1 MFKKY
6 IPRGIIYHNLSYD
19 FLNIFKVL
27 FSRLNDEKEI
37 EKFENVFARYNG
49 SKFCVA
55 FPFARMGIYHSL
67 ETLNIP
73 KGSEIIM
80 PPITIKAILDVVM
93 IYGLKPRFVDLD
105 INTFSYDL
113 ADLKNNI
120 NKNTKSI
127 LISYLYGLV
136 PNIPEII
143 NVAKE
148 KNLHI
153 LEDFSQCLNG
163 EYDNVKTGNFSDI
176 GIYSSSTT
184 KTLDTYGGG
193 LVVTNDEN
201 YYKKLKEIQMA
212 QKLSK
217 RATLLNKILLDF
229 IRNFLTNM
237 FVFNILTIW
246 IFKILRLFNPDSLTK
261 YVGERSKDRLLKFPD
276 VYFERFSS
284 FQAKV
289 GLKTINNVDEYDSK
303 RIDNVNKIS
312 KNLNKKS
319 NSNKNS
325 KNVYWQ
331 YLYLLNEKN
340 LTNPLSYFKKYKIDT
355 SQSSLPLLSELEKY
369 DFNQKTPK
377 AKIIRNSGYFLPS
390 YHRLKEKDIKRIS
403 DLIIGLS
410 NE

>member
-1 MFKKY
+1 MFNKY
-6 IPRGIIYHNLSYD
+6 IPRGIIYHQLSFD

-27 FSRLNDEKEI
+27 FSRINDEKEV
-37 EKFENVFARYNG
+37 EKFENAFAEYNE

-80 PPITIKAILDVVM
+80 PPITIKAILDVIM
-93 IYGLKPRFVDLD
+93 MYGLKPKFVDLD
-105 INTFSYDL
+105 MNTFSYDL
-113 ADLKNNI
+113 DELKNNI

-136 PNIPEII
+136 PNIPEIV

-163 EYDNVKTGNFSDI
+163 EYENVKTGNFSDI

-184 KTLDTYGGG
+184 KTFDTYGGG

-201 YYKKLKEIQMA
+201 YYKKLKEIQMT
-212 QKLSK
+212 QQPSK
-217 RATLLNKILLDF
+217 RVTLFKKILLDF

-237 FVFNILTIW
+237 FVFNIFTIW

-261 YVGERSKDRLLKFPD
+261 YVGEKSKEQLLKFPSE
-276 VYFERFSS
+276 YLEKFSS

-289 GLKTINNVDEYDSK
+289 GMQTIDLVDEYDLV
-303 RIDNVNKIS
+303 RIKNVNAIS
-312 KNLNKKS
+312 KNLNYKS
-319 NSNKNS
+319 SSKN

-331 YLYLLNEKN
+331 YLFILKEKN
-340 LTNPLSYFKKYKIDT
+340 LNNPLRFFKKYKVDT
-355 SQSSLPLLSELEKY
+355 SQSSLPLLPELEKY
-369 DFNQKTPK
+369 NFKQETPK
-377 AKIIRNSGYFLPS
+377 AEIIRNSGYFLPS
-390 YHRLKEKDIKRIS
+390 YHRLNKKDIERITK
-403 DLIIGLS
+403 LAEGLS

>member
-1 MFKKY
+1 MFNKY
-6 IPRGIIYHNLSYD
+6 IPRGIIYHQLSFD

-27 FSRLNDEKEI
+27 FSRINDEKEV
-37 EKFENVFARYNG
+37 EKFENAFAEYNE

-80 PPITIKAILDVVM
+80 PPITIKAILDVIM
-93 IYGLKPRFVDLD
+93 MYGLKPKFVDLD
-105 INTFSYDL
+105 MNTFSYDL
-113 ADLKNNI
+113 DELKKNI

-136 PNIPEII
+136 PNIPEIV

-163 EYDNVKTGNFSDI
+163 EYENVKTGNFSDI

-184 KTLDTYGGG
+184 KTFDTYGGG

-201 YYKKLKEIQMA
+201 YYKKLKEIQMT
-212 QKLSK
+212 QQPSK
-217 RATLLNKILLDF
+217 RVTLFKKILLDF

-237 FVFNILTIW
+237 FVFNIFTIW

-261 YVGERSKDRLLKFPD
+261 YVGEKSKDRLLKFPSE
-276 VYFERFSS
+276 YFEKFSS

-289 GLKTINNVDEYDSK
+289 GMQTIDLVDEYDLV
-303 RIDNVNKIS
+303 RIKNVNEIS
-312 KNLNKKS
+312 KNLNYKS
-319 NSNKNS
+319 SSKN

-331 YLYLLNEKN
+331 YLFILKEKN
-340 LTNPLSYFKKYKIDT
+340 LNNPLRFFKKYKVDT
-355 SQSSLPLLSELEKY
+355 SQSSLPLLPELEKY
-369 DFNQKTPK
+369 NFKQETPK
-377 AKIIRNSGYFLPS
+377 AEIIRNSGYFLPS
-390 YHRLKEKDIKRIS
+390 YHRLNKKDIERITK
-403 DLIIGLS
+403 LAEGLS

>member
-1 MFKKY
+1 MFNKY
-6 IPRGIIYHNLSYD
+6 IPRGIIYHQLSFD

-27 FSRLNDEKEI
+27 FSRINDEKEV
-37 EKFENVFARYNG
+37 EKFENAFAEYNE

-80 PPITIKAILDVVM
+80 PPITIKAILDVIM
-93 IYGLKPRFVDLD
+93 MYGLKPKFVDLD
-105 INTFSYDL
+105 MNTFSYDL
-113 ADLKNNI
+113 DELKNNI

-136 PNIPEII
+136 PNIPEIV

-148 KNLHI
+148 KNLYI

-163 EYDNVKTGNFSDI
+163 EYENVKTGNFSDI

-184 KTLDTYGGG
+184 KTFDTYGGG

-201 YYKKLKEIQMA
+201 YYKKLKEIQMT
-212 QKLSK
+212 QQPSK
-217 RATLLNKILLDF
+217 RVTLFKKILLDF

-237 FVFNILTIW
+237 FVFNIFTIW
-246 IFKILRLFNPDSLTK
+246 VFKILRLFNPDSLTK
-261 YVGERSKDRLLKFPD
+261 YVGEKSKDRLLKFPSE
-276 VYFERFSS
+276 YFEKFSS

-289 GLKTINNVDEYDSK
+289 GMQTIDLVDEYDLV
-303 RIDNVNKIS
+303 RIKNVNEIS
-312 KNLNKKS
+312 KNLNYKS
-319 NSNKNS
+319 SSKN

-331 YLYLLNEKN
+331 YLFILKEKN
-340 LTNPLSYFKKYKIDT
+340 LNNPLRFFKKYKVDT
-355 SQSSLPLLSELEKY
+355 SQSSLPLLPELEKY
-369 DFNQKTPK
+369 NFKQETPK
-377 AKIIRNSGYFLPS
+377 AEIIRNSGYFLPS
-390 YHRLKEKDIKRIS
+390 YHRLNKKDIERITK
-403 DLIIGLS
+403 LAEGLS

>member
-1 MFKKY
+1 MFNKY

-37 EKFENVFARYNG
+37 EKFENVFALYNG

-113 ADLKNNI
+113 DDLKNNI
-120 NKNTKSI
+120 NKNTKII
-127 LISYLYGLV
+127 LISYLYGIV

-201 YYKKLKEIQMA
+201 YYKKLKEIQMT

-217 RATLLNKILLDF
+217 RSTLLKKILLDF

-237 FVFNILTIW
+237 FVFNIFTIW
-246 IFKILRLFNPDSLTK
+246 IFKILRLFNPDTLTK
-261 YVGERSKDRLLKFPD
+261 YVGEKSKDRLIKFPSE
-276 VYFERFSS
+276 YFEKFSS

-289 GLKTINNVDEYDSK
+289 GMQTIDLVEKYDIA
-303 RIDNVNKIS
+303 RIKNVNEIN
-312 KNLNKKS
+312 KNLNYK
-319 NSNKNS
+319 NSFNNKNI
-325 KNVYWQ
+325 YWQ
-331 YLYLLNEKN
+331 YLFLLKEKN
-340 LTNPLSYFKKYKIDT
+340 LANTLKFFNKYKVDT
-355 SQSSLPLLSELEKY
+355 SQTSLPLLPELEKY
-369 DFNQKTPK
+369 NFKQETPK
-377 AKIIRNSGYFLPS
+377 AEIIRNTGYFIPS
-390 YHRLKEKDIKRIS
+390 YHRLNFKDIERIS
-403 DLIIGLS
+403 NLVKSLLND
-410 NE
+410 

>member
-1 MFKKY
+1 MFNKY
-6 IPRGIIYHNLSYD
+6 IPRGIIYHQLSFD

-27 FSRLNDEKEI
+27 FSRINDEKEV
-37 EKFENVFARYNG
+37 EKFENAFAEYNE

-80 PPITIKAILDVVM
+80 PPITIKAILDVIM
-93 IYGLKPRFVDLD
+93 MYGLKPKFVDLD
-105 INTFSYDL
+105 MNTFSYDL
-113 ADLKNNI
+113 DELKNNI

-136 PNIPEII
+136 PNIPEIV

-163 EYDNVKTGNFSDI
+163 EYENVKTGNFSDI

-184 KTLDTYGGG
+184 KTFDTYGGG

-201 YYKKLKEIQMA
+201 YYKKLKEIQMT
-212 QKLSK
+212 QQPSK
-217 RATLLNKILLDF
+217 RVTLFKKILLDF

-237 FVFNILTIW
+237 FVFNIFTIW

-261 YVGERSKDRLLKFPD
+261 YVGEKSKDRLLKFPSE
-276 VYFERFSS
+276 YFEKFSS

-289 GLKTINNVDEYDSK
+289 GMQTIDLVDEYDLV
-303 RIDNVNKIS
+303 RIKNVNAIS
-312 KNLNKKS
+312 KNLNYKS
-319 NSNKNS
+319 SSKN

-331 YLYLLNEKN
+331 YLFILKEKN
-340 LTNPLSYFKKYKIDT
+340 LNNPLRFFKKYKVDT
-355 SQSSLPLLSELEKY
+355 SQSSLPLLPELEKY
-369 DFNQKTPK
+369 NFKQETPK
-377 AKIIRNSGYFLPS
+377 AEIIRNSGYFLPS
-390 YHRLKEKDIKRIS
+390 YHRLNKKDIERITK
-403 DLIIGLS
+403 LAEGLS

>member
-1 MFKKY
+1 MFNKY
-6 IPRGIIYHNLSYD
+6 IPRGIIYHQLSFD

-27 FSRLNDEKEI
+27 FSRINDEKEV
-37 EKFENVFARYNG
+37 EKFENAFAEYNE

-80 PPITIKAILDVVM
+80 PPITIKAILDVIM
-93 IYGLKPRFVDLD
+93 MYGLKPKFVDLD
-105 INTFSYDL
+105 MNTFSYDL
-113 ADLKNNI
+113 DELKNNI

-136 PNIPEII
+136 PNIPEIV

-148 KNLHI
+148 KNLYI

-163 EYDNVKTGNFSDI
+163 EYENVKTGNFSDI

-184 KTLDTYGGG
+184 KTFDTYGGG

-201 YYKKLKEIQMA
+201 YYKKLKEIQMT
-212 QKLSK
+212 QQPSK
-217 RATLLNKILLDF
+217 RVTLFKKILLDF

-237 FVFNILTIW
+237 FVFNIFTIW

-261 YVGERSKDRLLKFPD
+261 YVGEKSKDRLLKFPSE
-276 VYFERFSS
+276 YFEKFSS

-289 GLKTINNVDEYDSK
+289 GMQTIDLVDEYDLV
-303 RIDNVNKIS
+303 RIKNVNEIS
-312 KNLNKKS
+312 KNLNYKS
-319 NSNKNS
+319 SSKN

-331 YLYLLNEKN
+331 YLFILKEKN
-340 LTNPLSYFKKYKIDT
+340 LNNPLRFFKKYKVDT
-355 SQSSLPLLSELEKY
+355 SQSSLPLLPELEKY
-369 DFNQKTPK
+369 NFKQETPK
-377 AKIIRNSGYFLPS
+377 AEIIRNSGYFLPS
-390 YHRLKEKDIKRIS
+390 YHRLNKKDIERITK
-403 DLIIGLS
+403 LAEGLS

>member
-1 MFKKY
+1 MFNKY
-6 IPRGIIYHNLSYD
+6 IPRGIIYHQLSFD

-27 FSRLNDEKEI
+27 FSRLNDEKEV
-37 EKFENVFARYNG
+37 EKFENAFAEYNG
-49 SKFCVA
+49 SQFCVA

-80 PPITIKAILDVVM
+80 PPITIKAILDVIM
-93 IYGLKPRFVDLD
+93 MYGLKPRFVDLD
-105 INTFSYDL
+105 MNTFSYDL
-113 ADLKNNI
+113 EELKNNI

-136 PNIPEII
+136 PNIPEIV

-148 KNLHI
+148 KNLYI

-163 EYDNVKTGNFSDI
+163 EYENVKTGNFSDI

-184 KTLDTYGGG
+184 KTFDTYGGG

-201 YYKKLKEIQMA
+201 NYKKLKEIQMT
-212 QKLSK
+212 QNSPK
-217 RATLLNKILLDF
+217 RVTLLKKILLDF

-237 FVFNILTIW
+237 FVFNIFTIW

-261 YVGERSKDRLLKFPD
+261 YVGEKSKDRLLKFPD
-276 VYFERFSS
+276 VYFEKFSS

-289 GLKTINNVDEYDSK
+289 GMHTISNVEEYDSIRINNVNE
-303 RIDNVNKIS
+303 IS
-312 KNLNKKS
+312 KKFNKKFS
-319 NSNKNS
+319 SNKNS

-331 YLYLLNEKN
+331 YLYVLNEKN
-340 LTNPLSYFKKYKIDT
+340 LTNPLKYFKKYKIDT
-355 SQSSLPLLSELEKY
+355 SQSSLPLLTELEKY
-369 DFNQKTPK
+369 DFKQNTPK
-377 AKIIRNSGYFLPS
+377 AKIIKNSGYFLPS
-390 YHRLKEKDIKRIS
+390 YHRLNNKDIKRIS
-403 DLIIGLS
+403 NLVGALI